1 MTDRFY
7 TTQDLSYVTRFAGDI
22 KNYAAL
28 MGVSATAVAVAIA
41 KAKIW
46 GQTPMKSIAC
56 VCPSV
61 LRRRRVVLSRQR
73 VSNDVVCDSG
83 QSDRLCCGTGKGNL
97 WAAHDCGWRHPS

>member
-1 MTDRFY
+1 MSTIFDGISVYFKASG
-7 TTQDLSYVTRFAGDI
+7 TKLDI
-22 KNYAAL
+22 YR
-28 MGVSATAVAVAIA
+28 
-41 KAKIW
+41 KIW

-56 VCPSV
+56 VSPSV